1 LTAITSSCSSADTSS
16 RWLDGITMV
25 NPLACSVTVEGRMT
39 CQNAAPSPGRT
50 KTTSTGT

>member
-1 LTAITSSCSSADTSS
+1 LTAIASSCSPADPSS